1 MGAAVE
7 VVKSGVKDFSH
18 NQKTVGTTAVQLA
31 ETNHAVYGVVIV
43 PDLDADEKLYVGK
56 TGVTASNGLLVPA
69 GGIMVPVSDPSQLFV
84 IASAA
89 DQTVTW
95 MVL

>member
-1 MGAAVE
+1 MSATVE

-18 NQKTVGTTAVQLA
+18 GQTTVGATAVKLV
-31 ETNHAVYGVVIV
+31 ETSHAVYGVAIV
-43 PDLDADEKLYVGK
+43 PSVDTGQSVYVGGV
-56 TGVTASNGLLVPA
+56 GVTAATGLLVPA
-69 GGIMVPVSDPSQLFV
+69 GGILIPVSDPSKLFV
-84 IASAA
+84 VATAA